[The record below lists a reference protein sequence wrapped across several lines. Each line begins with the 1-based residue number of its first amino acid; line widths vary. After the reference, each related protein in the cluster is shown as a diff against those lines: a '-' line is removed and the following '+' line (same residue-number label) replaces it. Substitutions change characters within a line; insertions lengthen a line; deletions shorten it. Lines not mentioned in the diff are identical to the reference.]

1 MTPWHEGIAGIMEKK
16 YPQFKGNLF
25 KKILIPMCLFNVLWM
40 ILINWIEYVAE
51 MNLFFKLKSVTTH
64 MFLIILWGKK
74 QTEIAVASAITLIL
88 E

>member
-1 MTPWHEGIAGIMEKK
+1 MLLWVCSTS
-16 YPQFKGNLF
+16 QLLF
-25 KKILIPMCLFNVLWM
+25 IPMCLFTVLWM
-40 ILINWIEYVAE
+40 ILIDWIEYMVK
-51 MNLFFKLKSVTTH
+51 MNLFFKLISVTTH